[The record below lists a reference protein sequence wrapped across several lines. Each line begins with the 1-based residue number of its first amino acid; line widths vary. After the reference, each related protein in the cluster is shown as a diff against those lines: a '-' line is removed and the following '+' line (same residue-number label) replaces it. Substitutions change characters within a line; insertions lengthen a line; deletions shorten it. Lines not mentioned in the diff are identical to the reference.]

1 MIEKLLSIVPKN
13 EDSSDALAIAIS
25 AQNFGYKDNFSYSEE
40 TNWLNLAIAKA
51 LVKEQNK

>member
-25 AQNFGYKDNFSYSEE
+25 AQNIGYKDDFSFSE
-40 TNWLNLAIAKA
+40 IMD
-51 LVKEQNK
+51 